1 MKWFETYHSNTIAA
15 GGNQSIFTLQEN
27 EIRRGRVYYK
37 IFAGGEF
44 RYSLLFSNIIDST
57 FADGSVSHCNLV
69 CDEWEIVEAAVG
81 ICDTCGEFHAGEP
94 DSMLPL
100 FFQGQRN
107 KTVMPGEFFTSDPI
121 SLNIR
126 KDQYLCLELSF
137 RGQMIPCHE
146 ETRLPVF
153 IQENGHWIPSK
164 EMPLPGMIGC
174 DRKVRGRI
182 GFLGDSITQGIGTP
196 VNSYAHWNALAAEA
210 LGEEYSFW
218 NLGLGFGRAQ
228 DAASDGAW
236 LFKAKQTDAV
246 VLCYGVNDLL
256 QGRSGEQIEEDLLA
270 IIHTLRKNYVRVLLQ
285 TIPPFDLSGAEL
297 ATWLRLNGRIRSTLS
312 READGIFDVVPALI
326 EGGESQGR
334 ARYGGHPN
342 EDGCAAWAR
351 ALIPVMKE
359 FLNL

>member
-1 MKWFETYHSNTIAA
+1 M
-15 GGNQSIFTLQEN
+15 L
-27 EIRRGRVYYK
+27 
-37 IFAGGEF
+37 F
-44 RYSLLFSNIIDST
+44 RS
-57 FADGSVSHCNLV
+57 
-69 CDEWEIVEAAVG
+69 
-81 ICDTCGEFHAGEP
+81 
-94 DSMLPL
+94 
-100 FFQGQRN
+100 
-107 KTVMPGEFFTSDPI
+107 
-121 SLNIR
+121 
-126 KDQYLCLELSF
+126 LELSF

-270 IIHTLRKNYVRVLLQ
+270 IIHTLRKNHVRVLLQ